1 MTVDELIAEL
11 LEQNPEAEVRFLN
24 WGRYEGFE
32 PMPIEGVGMDDKGV
46 VIY

>member
-1 MTVDELIAEL
+1 MTVEELIALL
-11 LEQNPEAEVRFLN
+11 LEQDLKDEVRFLN

-32 PMPIEGVGMDDKGV
+32 PMPIEGVGKDDKGV

>member
-24 WGRYEGFE
+24 WGRTEGFE
-32 PMPIEGVGMDDKGV
+32 PMPIEGVGKDDKGV